1 MKKSTLL
8 LTVAITFM
16 FFGCSEKS
24 VTHLEN
30 DSNYLSSI
38 PEEYVTETELESK
51 GYLTEHQDISGKVD
65 KSEPKKEKSI
75 NEILAELLLA
85 EFQDDLGSW
94 SACVVY
100 DGKEYTSL
108 DDFLNR
114 DK

>member
-8 LTVAITFM
+8 FTFAISFM

-24 VTHLEN
+24 VTHSEK
-30 DSNYLSSI
+30 S
-38 PEEYVTETELESK
+38 VT
-51 GYLTEHQDISGKVD
+51 H
-65 KSEPKKEKSI
+65 SEPKEEKSI
-75 NEILAELLLA
+75 NESLAEALLA

-94 SACVVY
+94 NACIVY

>member
-8 LTVAITFM
+8 FTFAITFM

-24 VTHLEN
+24 VTH
-30 DSNYLSSI
+30 
-38 PEEYVTETELESK
+38 
-51 GYLTEHQDISGKVD
+51 
-65 KSEPKKEKSI
+65 SEPKEEKSI
-75 NEILAELLLA
+75 NESLAEDLLA

-94 SACVVY
+94 NACIVY

-108 DDFLNR
+108 DDFLNK

>member
-8 LTVAITFM
+8 FTFAIFM
-16 FFGCSEKS
+16 FFGCSKKSVTHSEKS
-24 VTHLEN
+24 VTH
-30 DSNYLSSI
+30 
-38 PEEYVTETELESK
+38 
-51 GYLTEHQDISGKVD
+51 
-65 KSEPKKEKSI
+65 SEPKEEKSI
-75 NEILAELLLA
+75 NESLAEALLA

-94 SACVVY
+94 NACIVY

>member
-8 LTVAITFM
+8 FTFAIAFM

-24 VTHLEN
+24 VTH
-30 DSNYLSSI
+30 
-38 PEEYVTETELESK
+38 
-51 GYLTEHQDISGKVD
+51 
-65 KSEPKKEKSI
+65 SEPKEVKSI
-75 NEILAELLLA
+75 NENLAEDLLA
-85 EFQDDLGSW
+85 EFQDNLGSW
-94 SACVVY
+94 NACVVY

>member
-8 LTVAITFM
+8 FTFAISFM

-24 VTHLEN
+24 VTHSEK
-30 DSNYLSSI
+30 S
-38 PEEYVTETELESK
+38 VTHSEPSVT
-51 GYLTEHQDISGKVD
+51 H
-65 KSEPKKEKSI
+65 SEPKEEKSI
-75 NEILAELLLA
+75 NEILAEALLA

-94 SACVVY
+94 NACIVY

>member
-8 LTVAITFM
+8 FTFAIAFI

-24 VTHLEN
+24 VTH
-30 DSNYLSSI
+30 
-38 PEEYVTETELESK
+38 
-51 GYLTEHQDISGKVD
+51 
-65 KSEPKKEKSI
+65 SEPKEEKSI
-75 NEILAELLLA
+75 NESLAEDLLA
-85 EFQDDLGSW
+85 EFQDNLGSW
-94 SACVVY
+94 NACVVY

>member
-8 LTVAITFM
+8 FTIAIAFM

-24 VTHLEN
+24 VTYSEK
-30 DSNYLSSI
+30 S
-38 PEEYVTETELESK
+38 VT
-51 GYLTEHQDISGKVD
+51 H
-65 KSEPKKEKSI
+65 SEPKKEKSI
-75 NEILAELLLA
+75 NEILAEALLA

-94 SACVVY
+94 NACIVY

-108 DDFLNR
+108 DDFLNK